1 MDVSMKD
8 ESKLPVIDIQIELK
22 KSRVSEREVDART
35 RELAKRLRLLP
46 HKTVG
51 IVNKQD
57 PEPVNESECSLGS
70 IEGIITMSLLAPELS
85 AVLKLLRD
93 HRGLILKGPNGMVLD
108 FDGSVSEEQINVWR
122 NAIP

>member
-22 KSRVSEREVDART
+22 KSGVSEREVDART

-70 IEGIITMSLLAPELS
+70 TEGIITMSLLAAELS

-93 HRGLILKGPNGMVLD
+93 HRGLTLKGPNGMVLD
-108 FDGSVSEEQINVWR
+108 LDGSVSEEQINGWR

>member
-1 MDVSMKD
+1 MDVSMKH
-8 ESKLPVIDIQIELK
+8 ESKLPVVDIQIELK
-22 KSRVSEREVDART
+22 KSGVSEREVDART

-57 PEPVNESECSLGS
+57 PEPIDESSLGS
-70 IEGIITMSLLAPELS
+70 TEGIITMSLPAAELS

-93 HRGLILKGPNGMVLD
+93 HRGLTLKGPNGMVLD
-108 FDGSVSEEQINVWR
+108 FDGSVSEEQINVWL
-122 NAIP
+122 NATP